1 MISNKKLQQAFDEID
16 PLETSRSLKSAKK
29 GIEKTQT
36 KKTSNQEIEFDDI
49 KLEEKVYGC
58 SVDEIEFD
66 PADDPEE

>member
-36 KKTSNQEIEFDDI
+36 KKTS
-49 KLEEKVYGC
+49 K
-58 SVDEIEFD
+58 
-66 PADDPEE
+66 